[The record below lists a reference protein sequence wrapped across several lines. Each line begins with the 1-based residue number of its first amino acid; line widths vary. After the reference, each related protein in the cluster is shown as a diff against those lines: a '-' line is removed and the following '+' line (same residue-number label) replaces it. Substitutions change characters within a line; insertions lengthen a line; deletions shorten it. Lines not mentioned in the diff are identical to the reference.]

1 MLVLS
6 RKSGQKIEIGS
17 NVVITV
23 VAVKGKRI
31 TIGIDAPQDIRI
43 RRSESSDHAALVRV
57 AEIAADNCDPLK
69 DLSLSDCKD
78 LGA

>member
-43 RRSESSDHAALVRV
+43 RRSESSEYAAMVRV
-57 AEIAADNCDPLK
+57 AEKAGDDCDPLK

-78 LGA
+78 LVA

>member
-23 VAVKGKRI
+23 VAVKGKRVA
-31 TIGIDAPQDIRI
+31 IGIDAPEDIRI
-43 RRSESSDHAALVRV
+43 RRSETSDHAPVVRV
-57 AEIAADNCDPLK
+57 AENAGDDCDPLR
-69 DLSLSDCKD
+69 DLRLSDCKD